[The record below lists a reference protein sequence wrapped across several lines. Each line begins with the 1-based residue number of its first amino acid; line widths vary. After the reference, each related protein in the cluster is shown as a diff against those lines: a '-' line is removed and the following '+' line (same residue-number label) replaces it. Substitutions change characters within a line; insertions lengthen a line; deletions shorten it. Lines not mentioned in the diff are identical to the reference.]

1 MKAGAITHIGKLG
14 DQFTVE
20 EGQAC
25 AKVCA
30 INLINQVCLLS
41 MHQSSSLLLDIVRRS
56 AVARLACCLVQAVLI
71 LIGQP
76 SFMCLR

>member
-30 INLINQVCLLS
+30 INLINQVCLLTC
-41 MHQSSSLLLDIVRRS
+41 IR
-56 AVARLACCLVQAVLI
+56 AARFCWI
-71 LIGQP
+71 LCEGAP
-76 SFMCLR
+76 